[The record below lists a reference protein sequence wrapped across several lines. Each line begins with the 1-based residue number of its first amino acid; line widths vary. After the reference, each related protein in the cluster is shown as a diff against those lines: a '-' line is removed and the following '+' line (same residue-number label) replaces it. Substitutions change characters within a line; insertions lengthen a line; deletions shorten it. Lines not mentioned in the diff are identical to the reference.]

1 MSFGVMGGPMQ
12 PQGHVQMMTRMIEY
26 SQNPQAA
33 SDAPR
38 WRVLRNREVSF
49 EDGFAPHVLQQLRER
64 GHYIGATEKWGF
76 GGAPAYLQIGRWLLR
91 RFRLAQ
97 RRAGGGIL
105 NASDETSSLGRTHV
119 GTNPRHAARRR

>member
-38 WRVLRNREVSF
+38 WRVLRIVKFRLKMASRHMCCNNSASAVTTSRNREV
-49 EDGFAPHVLQQLRER
+49 GLWRRA
-64 GHYIGATEKWGF
+64 
-76 GGAPAYLQIGRWLLR
+76 AYLQIGRWLLR
-91 RFRLAQ
+91 RFRWRKDGQA
-97 RRAGGGIL
+97 
-105 NASDETSSLGRTHV
+105 V
-119 GTNPRHAARRR
+119 GF